1 MAHEGKFK
9 IWSWGW
15 LRTGHQFS
23 GTGSK
28 QEGKWIPVSTPF
40 KFASTVAWRWQ
51 IQSSDSVAPAI
62 AKRSA
67 VGQKSSS
74 PLLSSCSNTVAT
86 ADFFGQP
93 LANTSLFLALKIKN
107 SCLFGRNIVI
117 FGRQDRPSV
126 QRQGRQ
132 WKQVDFSWG
141 AHLGVKDGSLP

>member
-1 MAHEGKFK
+1 MPLGVDGGF
-9 IWSWGW
+9 GW
-15 LRTGHQFS
+15 LMKAN
-23 GTGSK
+23 SK
-28 QEGKWIPVSTPF
+28 SDREAGCERATNFLERVPCNEGKWIPVSTPF
-40 KFASTVAWRWQ
+40 KFASIVAWRWQ

-86 ADFFGQP
+86 ADFFFGQP
-93 LANTSLFLALKIKN
+93 LANTSLFIALKIKN

-132 WKQVDFSWG
+132 
-141 AHLGVKDGSLP
+141 